1 MFYGPSVL
9 GLWERTRL
17 SRTFGL
23 RKVQE
28 CIARLNYSNQRAG
41 GNLHAFKG
49 LVGGTAGL
57 PQIWGWGKL
66 FGFDGDRPYCLTCV
80 VSVRSGALEL
90 LVLQTERNR
99 VPSS

>member
-1 MFYGPSVL
+1 MHRPFKLLQSKGW
-9 GLWERTRL
+9 WE
-17 SRTFGL
+17 F
-23 RKVQE
+23 
-28 CIARLNYSNQRAG
+28 ARLQR
-41 GNLHAFKG
+41 
-49 LVGGTAGL
+49 VGGTAGL